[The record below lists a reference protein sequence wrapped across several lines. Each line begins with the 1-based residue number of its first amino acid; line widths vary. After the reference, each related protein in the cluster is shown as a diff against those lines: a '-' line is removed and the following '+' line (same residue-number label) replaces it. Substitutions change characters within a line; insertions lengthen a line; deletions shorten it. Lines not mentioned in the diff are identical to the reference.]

1 LIGLG
6 TYAYFWQLSDR
17 MPQPLTLG
25 QALEQTAAHGVGM
38 FQICDYPRIL
48 TFSPGELHD
57 LRRRADDLGLR
68 LELGTRGTG
77 TDHLTTFLR
86 LAGVLG
92 AGVVRT
98 MLNPVGD
105 ESTLGESERRL
116 RRVLPDYDRAGVT
129 LALETYER
137 VPVRDLVRLVE
148 TVGSDRL
155 GICLDPGNGVAALDL
170 PRDTVDLCAPYVA
183 DVHVKDFAFT
193 RSEGW
198 VGFQYTG
205 APLGTGLLDYAHM
218 ARAVGPRRRGLSQ
231 IVEHW
236 LPWQGDP
243 AATAAEEQRWT
254 EVALEYLRDY
264 QKEHGNE

>member
-1 LIGLG
+1 MIGLG
-6 TYAYFWQLSDR
+6 TYAFFWQLSDR
-17 MPQPLTLG
+17 MPRPLTLA
-25 QALEQTAAHGVGM
+25 QALERTAAQGVGM
-38 FQICDYPRIL
+38 FQICDYPKIL
-48 TFSPGELHD
+48 TFGRGELRD

-68 LELGTRGTG
+68 LELGTRGTT
-77 TDHLTTFLR
+77 TDHLTAFLR
-86 LAGVLG
+86 LADVLE
-92 AGVVRT
+92 AAVVRT

-105 ESTLGESERRL
+105 DAPLEESEGRL
-116 RRVLPDYDRAGVT
+116 RAVLPDYDRAGVT
-129 LALETYER
+129 IALETYER
-137 VPVRDLVRLVE
+137 VSVRNLRRLVE
-148 TVGSDRL
+148 AVGSDRL

-170 PRDTVDLCAPYVA
+170 PRDTVERCAPYVK

-205 APLGTGLLDYAHM
+205 TPLGTGLLDYAHLE
-218 ARAVGPRRRGLSQ
+218 RAVRPEPNGIAQ

-254 EVALEYLRDY
+254 SVALEYLRDY
-264 QKEHGNE
+264 QKEHDHD